1 MAELIRM
8 PKMSDTMTEG
18 VIAEWHKKVGDTVK
32 TGDILAEVETDKATM
47 DLESYEE
54 GTLLYIGVEKGA
66 SVPVDGV
73 LAIVGAAG
81 EDYQALLNGSSG
93 GSQPAASSAAPA
105 AEAPAP
111 AAPKPASNGSAPAPS
126 GAAAGEVATNL
137 PDREAV
143 SAAPAQNVNASVIR
157 MPKMSDTMTEGTIV
171 TWHKKEGD
179 TVKSGDVLAEV
190 ETDKATMDLE
200 AYEEGTLLYV
210 GVKEGQS
217 VAVDDIIAVIG
228 EKGANFKVL
237 VDGSGQSSP
246 SAPATGAPAQPN
258 GAQFGVSTSQQA
270 ATGEG
275 GSNTA
280 EQNPQTDVPA
290 NAATD
295 LSYGGAVGDEI
306 EPVGR
311 LRASPL
317 AKRIAEEKGINLNQ
331 VHGSGPEGRIVK
343 SDVESF
349 VPGMDVPQQKPAT
362 QPASPTQPAAQPA
375 PTAQPTAAPAQTPQP
390 QPAPVAAGDYE
401 DVPVSQM
408 RKTIARRLSESMYT
422 APHFYLTME
431 INMDKAMDLRGTV
444 NGVSPVKV
452 SFNDFVIKAAALALR
467 QHPNVNASWLGDKIR
482 KYKYVN
488 IGVAVA
494 VDEGLLVPVVRNADQ
509 KTLSTISGEVKEM
522 AGKAKDKKLQPKD
535 WEGSTFSISNLG
547 MFGIDEFTAIINPPD
562 SCILAVG
569 AIKQTVAF
577 VDGAAKP
584 TSVMKVTLSC
594 DHRVVDGATGAAF
607 LQTLKELLENP
618 MRMLV

>member
-18 VIAEWHKKVGDTVK
+18 VIAEWHKKVGDKVK
-32 TGDILAEVETDKATM
+32 SGDVLAEVETDKATM
-47 DLESYEE
+47 DLESYED

-73 LAIVGAAG
+73 LAVIGAEG
-81 EDYQALLNGSSG
+81 EDYKALLNGSSG
-93 GSQPAASSAAPA
+93 GSQEA
-105 AEAPAP
+105 APAP
-111 AAPKPASNGSAPAPS
+111 AATPAPAPS
-126 GAAAGEVATNL
+126 GAASGETATKL
-137 PDREAV
+137 SDQQAV
-143 SAAPAQNVNASVIR
+143 SAAPAESVNATVIR

-171 TWHKKEGD
+171 AWHKKEGD
-179 TVKSGDVLAEV
+179 TVKSGDILAEV

-200 AYEEGTLLYV
+200 AYEEGTLLYI
-210 GVKEGQS
+210 GVKEGSS
-217 VAVDDIIAVIG
+217 VAVDDIIAVVG

-237 VDGSGQSSP
+237 LEGSSSA
-246 SAPATGAPAQPN
+246 AP
-258 GAQFGVSTSQQA
+258 A

-275 GSNTA
+275 GLQTA
-280 EQNPQTDVPA
+280 EQNPQASVPA
-290 NAATD
+290 NADTD
-295 LSYGGAVGDEI
+295 LSYAGGAGDLAESN
-306 EPVGR
+306 GR
-311 LRASPL
+311 VKASPL
-317 AKRIAEEKGINLNQ
+317 AKRIAEEKGINLAQ
-331 VHGSGPEGRIVK
+331 VHGTGPEGRIVK

-349 VPGMDVPQQKPAT
+349 VPGSAPAAKPAPAAT
-362 QPASPTQPAAQPA
+362 PASAPAPAPAPAAQP
-375 PTAQPTAAPAQTPQP
+375 TAPQP
-390 QPAPVAAGDYE
+390 QGEYE

-408 RKTIARRLSESMYT
+408 RKTIARRLSESLFT

-431 INMDKAMDLRGTV
+431 INMDKAMELRSTV
-444 NGVSPVKV
+444 NGVSAVKV
-452 SFNDFVIKAAALALR
+452 SFNDFVIKAAALALK
-467 QHPNVNASWLGDKIR
+467 QHPNVNSSWLGDKIR

-547 MFGIDEFTAIINPPD
+547 MFGIEEFTAIINPPD

-569 AIKQTVAF
+569 AIKQTVKIEN
-577 VDGAAKP
+577 GEMKP
-584 TSVMKVTLSC
+584 TNVMKVTLSC

-607 LQTLKELLENP
+607 LQTLKQLLEDP